1 MIDETDESG
10 NRSPEGQDMVVRNLN
25 FWMKLIKLIVAVIE
39 EDKTV
44 YKNILN
50 QLVIKFVLI

>member
-1 MIDETDESG
+1 MADENEESG
-10 NRSPEGQDMVVRNLN
+10 NRSPEPQECAARQVD

-39 EDKTV
+39 EDKAV

-50 QLVIKFVLI
+50 Q

>member
-1 MIDETDESG
+1 MADENEESG
-10 NRSPEGQDMVVRNLN
+10 NRSPEPQESTARQVD

-39 EDKTV
+39 EDKAV

-50 QLVIKFVLI
+50 Q

>member
-1 MIDETDESG
+1 MVDDSEESG
-10 NRSPEGQDMVVRNLN
+10 NRSPETLETAARQVD

-50 QLVIKFVLI
+50 Q